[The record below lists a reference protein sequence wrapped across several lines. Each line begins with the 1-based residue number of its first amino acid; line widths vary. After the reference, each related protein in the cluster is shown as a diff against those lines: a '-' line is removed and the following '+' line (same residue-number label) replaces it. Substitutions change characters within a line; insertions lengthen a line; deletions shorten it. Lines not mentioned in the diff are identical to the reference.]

1 MTKISDMVRLVVA
14 AAMVPVMMVQPSSA
28 WGGDGHR
35 MINRLAGAALPSDVP
50 EFLRSPQ
57 GLNALEYYGPE
68 PDRWRAHTEPELN
81 AAQSPEHFIDLEDAD
96 LLGPTLPPRR
106 YDVIRPPPF
115 AHKPHPD
122 PALTPHNTR

>member
-14 AAMVPVMMVQPSSA
+14 AAMVPVMMVQPSFA

-35 MINRLAGAALPSDVP
+35 MINRLAGTALPSDVP

-68 PDRWRAHTEPELN
+68 PDRWRDHTEPELN
-81 AAQSPEHFIDLEDAD
+81 AAQSPEHFIDLEYAD
-96 LLGPTLPPRR
+96 LLGSPRR
-106 YDVIRPPPF
+106 T
-115 AHKPHPD
+115 
-122 PALTPHNTR
+122 TPISVSLRKRSVCSPT